1 MRNAESKTIL
11 SSDSYRA
18 KAFSGEHVMD
28 MDRPIE
34 DDGENTS
41 ATPIQY
47 LLAAIGGCVSM
58 TLRVFANKK
67 GWVLG
72 EITVKVFQKNTLTSN
87 GLKTTIFEEISF
99 EKDISPE
106 QNKELLIIAGKCPV
120 VKLLKSE
127 TNIKS
132 KII

>member
-1 MRNAESKTIL
+1 MKNVKSTTVLSRNN
-11 SSDSYRA
+11 YRA
-18 KAFSGEHVMD
+18 KALSGEHVLH
-28 MDRPIE
+28 MDRPIV
-34 DDGENTS
+34 DNGDNSS

-58 TLRVFANKK
+58 TLRVFANNK
-67 GWVLG
+67 GWDLG
-72 EITVKVFQKNTLTSN
+72 EITVEVFQKTTLTSS
-87 GLKTTIFEEISF
+87 GLETTLFEEISF
-99 EKDISPE
+99 EKKISPE

-127 TNIKS
+127 TNIES